1 MKLLKIH
8 SFLLALAIYSGNT
21 ASGQLFI
28 DNSAQFTIQAGAIVT
43 VQGDVTSNADIQG
56 TGLLQMKG
64 AALQN
69 INMNGFT
76 IPNLEIDN
84 VSNVALT
91 GIASLSGDILF
102 TNGKILL
109 GSNDFK
115 LGSAGTIT
123 NATNAKYVVTNGTG
137 KLSKAALSTTA
148 FIFPIGKSTTSYTPV
163 YIANT
168 GTADVIAVR
177 SVANVFTSGT
187 TGTAFTKEV
196 VNNTWDISEL
206 VAGGSNLN
214 ISTTWSTTDELAGF
228 DRTRAGISYYIT
240 APANNV
246 GWDLLNSQTGT
257 ATGANPYTY
266 TKTNV
271 TNLGSFAVGTR
282 PVLSPLLFSPKIFL
296 QSPYNTSLG
305 LMGDNLRTANLL
317 PVTEPYSSITGYIT
331 PALRGSGGG
340 ETSASGVVGSAA
352 GLSTNGTIVDWVMAQ
367 LHNGTGTVVTQRA
380 VLLRRDGM
388 LVETDGISPVN
399 FAGNAASA
407 GPYFVSIKHRNHL
420 GIRTASTI
428 ALAKVTS
435 TTYDFTTALSK
446 AFAGAVS
453 NDAMATLSAG
463 VYGMW
468 GGNTNSDL
476 FSRKT
481 GSATIN
487 DYSKLLASVSSV
499 GAPGPTA
506 VYFAEDINMDG
517 NVRKTGSASTN
528 DYSRLLS
535 ILGSLN
541 IISQPSF

>member
-1 MKLLKIH
+1 MKLIKIH
-8 SFLLALAIYSGNT
+8 SFLLVFATYAANS
-21 ASGQLFI
+21 ASAQLFI
-28 DNSAQFTIQAGAIVT
+28 DNSAQFTIQTGAVVT
-43 VQGDVTSNADIQG
+43 VQGDVTSNADILG

-84 VSNVALT
+84 TSNVTLT
-91 GIASLSGDILF
+91 GIASISGNLLF

-109 GSNDFK
+109 GANDLK
-115 LGSAGTIT
+115 MGTAGTIT
-123 NATNAKYVVTNGTG
+123 NATNAKYIVTNGAG
-137 KLSKAALSTTA
+137 KLSKAALSAVA
-148 FIFPIGKSTTSYTPV
+148 FIFPVGKSTSSYTPV
-163 YIANT
+163 SISNS
-168 GTADVIAVR
+168 GTADVIGVR
-177 SVANVFTSGT
+177 SLASVLTSGT

-196 VNNTWDISEL
+196 VNNTWDVSES
-206 VAGGSNLN
+206 VAGGSVLSM
-214 ISTTWSTTDELAGF
+214 STTWSSTDELAGF

-240 APANNV
+240 TPANNV

-257 ATGANPYTY
+257 ASGSNPYTY
-266 TKTNV
+266 TRTNV
-271 TNLGSFAVGTR
+271 TTLGTFAVGTR

-296 QSPYNTSLG
+296 QGPYNTSLG

-317 PVTEPYSSITGYIT
+317 PVTEPYSTITGYIT
-331 PALRGSGGG
+331 PVLRGSGGG

-352 GLSTNGTIVDWVMAQ
+352 GVSTNSTIVDWVMAQ
-367 LHNGTGTVVTQRA
+367 LHNGAGTVVTQRA

-388 LVETDGISPVN
+388 LVETDGVSPVN

-420 GIRTASTI
+420 GIRTTSTL
-428 ALAKVTS
+428 ALAKVT
-435 TTYDFTTALSK
+435 TTAYDFTAALSN
-446 AFAGAVS
+446 AYGGAVS
-453 NDAMATLSAG
+453 NDAMATLSVG

-487 DYSKLLASVSSV
+487 DYSKLLVAVSSV
-499 GAPGPTA
+499 GAPGPTG